1 MQDDK
6 RADSELREA
15 SIAELE
21 QMVSETKEM
30 LDAIRGELEY
40 RRQRQQ
46 HIEIDR
52 LEDYLADA
60 RPKWSEV
67 RDFFDL
73 VLKELRK

>member
-1 MQDDK
+1 MHDET
-6 RADSELREA
+6 RADSELSAA

-21 QMVSETKEM
+21 QMITETREM
-30 LDAIRGELEY
+30 LESIKGELEY
-40 RRQRQQ
+40 RKQRQQ

-52 LEDYLADA
+52 LEAHLADA

-67 RDFFDL
+67 RNFFDL

>member
-6 RADSELREA
+6 PVESELRAA

-21 QMVSETKEM
+21 QMVSETREI
-30 LDAIRGELEY
+30 LDSVKGELEY
-40 RRQRQQ
+40 RKQRQQ

-60 RPKWSEV
+60 RPKWGEV
-67 RDFFDL
+67 RNFLDI